1 MKQNPHN
8 PSSEPDSGQPVA
20 PVKQRYQALLARRLN
35 VAPDQIFL
43 FWKGRVA
50 LYSLLKAIDIQPGDE
65 VILPAYT
72 CVVVPN
78 AILYAGGKPV
88 YVDISPDTFNM
99 DIGLLEAAI
108 TPKTRVILCQ
118 NTYGLSSHLDAINAM
133 AQKHGLITIEDC
145 THGFGGSYQGRPNG
159 THCDAAFFSTQW
171 NKPFSS
177 GVGGFALTR
186 DPSIAERLAALSRT
200 LPHPPFRNL
209 AVLKALYFVRR
220 YLLTQR
226 NYWSLVR
233 LYRWLSRHNLIVGS
247 SSGPELLDSRMPAN
261 YLYGFSKTQSREA
274 IRNLAM
280 LPVWQKEQRDNARVY
295 TEFLRRH
302 GKCHVSP
309 ALHDDHGFLKYPLLV
324 KNRPAFMAAA
334 EKARINLG
342 DWFVSPLHP
351 VEGDL
356 SDWGFAPEN
365 FPVATGIARHM
376 VNLPTVRVDQQRV
389 LGFLADHLDSILDE
403 NELLSGRPD
412 FAHQTLANAPD
423 IPLTPEVNANVV
435 S

>member
-1 MKQNPHN
+1 MRPEANN
-8 PSSEPDSGQPVA
+8 STTA
-20 PVKQRYQALLARRLN
+20 AVKRRYAALLAQRLETS
-35 VAPDQIFL
+35 PEQIFL

-50 LYSLLKAIDIQPGDE
+50 LYALLKAIDIQPGDE

-99 DIGLLEAAI
+99 DVDQLEAAL
-108 TPKTRVILCQ
+108 TSKTRAILCQ
-118 NTYGLSSHLDAINAM
+118 NTYGLSSNLEKINQIARDRD
-133 AQKHGLITIEDC
+133 LVTIEDC

-177 GVGGFALTR
+177 GVGGFAVTR
-186 DPSIAERLAALSRT
+186 DARIAQRLDAFSSE

-209 AVLKALYFVRR
+209 ATLKLLYFVRR

-226 NYWSLVR
+226 NHWSLVR
-233 LYRWLSRHNLIVGS
+233 AYRWLSRRNLIVGS
-247 SSGPELLDSRMPAN
+247 SSGGELEGIAMPEN

-274 IRNLAM
+274 IRNLVQLDA
-280 LPVWQKEQRDNARVY
+280 WQREQKLNAERY
-295 TEFLRRH
+295 TDFLRRH
-302 GKCHVSP
+302 GKNHVSP
-309 ALHDDHGFLKYPLLV
+309 TLFADHSFLKYPLLV
-324 KNRPAFMAAA
+324 NDRDAFMAAA

-351 VEGDL
+351 VESNF
-356 SDWGFAPEN
+356 SDWGFDPAR
-365 FPVATGIARHM
+365 FPVATRVARHM
-376 VNLPTVRVDQQRV
+376 VNLPTVRSDPARV
-389 LGFLADHLDSILDE
+389 SGFLAEHLDNIMGENAARSLASEHRSSSSNPTTTADE
-403 NELLSGRPD
+403 VFSDASRRPR
-412 FAHQTLANAPD
+412 TKINAVP
-423 IPLTPEVNANVV
+423 
-435 S
+435 